1 MKSILILGDKGMAGR
16 MIANYLSSLKKYNLN
31 GLDRDTLDV
40 KDQANELTFLIKT
53 TQPDIIINCIG
64 ILVKP
69 CSDNPENGIWLNS
82 YFPHYLAKL
91 TKGTKTKVIH
101 LSTDCVF
108 KGDKGPYKDNVEP
121 DGIGI
126 YARSKI
132 LGEIVNDK
140 DLTIRM
146 SIIGPELNPEGSGL
160 FAWFMRQQGR
170 ISGYSEVLWSGI
182 TTLELAKAVDAMIE
196 ANITGFYQLA
206 PKYFISKFD
215 LLKTIQKVWKKRDV
229 IIKADDSVKHDKTL
243 ICSKQKIPNYT
254 MPKSYEIMLTELKE
268 FIECYL

>member
-170 ISGYSEVLWSGI
+170 ISGYSEVMWSGI
-182 TTLELAKAVDAMIE
+182 STLELAKAVDAMIE

-243 ICSKQKIPNYT
+243 ICSKPTIPNYT